1 VTELFRRQ
9 AVDYQRQKFHG
20 AIVLTRDP
28 RDAVV
33 AALFVAL
40 VLALAVFAATRGFAR
55 KEVVAGVLAPAG
67 GVLRLVAPRAGVVAG
82 VAAAQGEHVRA
93 GEPVVRLSAERASAL
108 GPTQAAVARSIA
120 LREGSLGD
128 ELQQQ
133 ARQVQAQAAALD
145 ARVQGLEVAIG
156 QQEREI
162 ALQRD
167 RVALVRDVAARYP
180 DLVRSGAVSPVEAA
194 EKQTEVLDQ
203 QARLAELERA
213 RVALQGEL
221 AGVKAERATLPLQAG
236 REGEQMKREIQALKA
251 AQAENESQRELQVLA
266 PQAGELAAVLA
277 SPGQAVAAGQAL
289 ATLLPA
295 GAPLQAELRVP
306 SHAAGFVHP
315 GTPVWL
321 RVDAFP
327 YERYGQLRAHVLEV
341 SRSAVAAADL
351 DGGDA
356 PAAPAVP
363 GAEAGDGGVFRVR
376 VALDPPAGPDDA
388 TAAWRAGLRPGMRV
402 QASLVAER
410 RTLLQWALQPL
421 QQLKVAAR

>member
-1 VTELFRRQ
+1 
-9 AVDYQRQKFHG
+9 
-20 AIVLTRDP
+20 
-28 RDAVV
+28 
-33 AALFVAL
+33 
-40 VLALAVFAATRGFAR
+40 
-55 KEVVAGVLAPAG
+55 
-67 GVLRLVAPRAGVVAG
+67 
-82 VAAAQGEHVRA
+82 
-93 GEPVVRLSAERASAL
+93 
-108 GPTQAAVARSIA
+108 
-120 LREGSLGD
+120 
-128 ELQQQ
+128 
-133 ARQVQAQAAALD
+133 
-145 ARVQGLEVAIG
+145 
-156 QQEREI
+156 
-162 ALQRD
+162 
-167 RVALVRDVAARYP
+167 
-180 DLVRSGAVSPVEAA
+180 
-194 EKQTEVLDQ
+194 
-203 QARLAELERA
+203 
-213 RVALQGEL
+213 
-221 AGVKAERATLPLQAG
+221 
-236 REGEQMKREIQALKA
+236 
-251 AQAENESQRELQVLA
+251 
-266 PQAGELAAVLA
+266 
-277 SPGQAVAAGQAL
+277 
-289 ATLLPA
+289 
-295 GAPLQAELRVP
+295 VP